1 LLLLLVV
8 VVVLVL
14 FKVKSDLK
22 HIFEQLINWDVDI
35 VIGLILL
42 STTTA
47 PTTTHDNIKEMSIM
61 FFKICFVVVLVLL

>member
-1 LLLLLVV
+1 
-8 VVVLVL
+8 VVLVL

-47 PTTTHDNIKEMSIM
+47 PTTTAPTTTAPTTTAPTTTAPPTTTAR
-61 FFKICFVVVLVLL
+61 

>member
-1 LLLLLVV
+1 LLLLVVV

-47 PTTTHDNIKEMSIM
+47 PPTTTTR
-61 FFKICFVVVLVLL
+61 